1 MPEKVTEFATGN
13 ISIYLQKYDPTR
25 DELQQEYR
33 YYLAHRMIKRLYM
46 SEAIT
51 QEEYTDLELTFDYC
65 HELSSSLPFR
75 QKRYTYGLPACCG
88 VFTKFNRFLAI

>member
-51 QEEYTDLELTFDYC
+51 QEEYTDLEHKYR
-65 HELSSSLPFR
+65 E
-75 QKRYTYGLPACCG
+75 
-88 VFTKFNRFLAI
+88 KFNPHLLKILPELTG

>member
-65 HELSSSLPFR
+65 HELLVITHDNLTNMKNSDNH
-75 QKRYTYGLPACCG
+75 AD
-88 VFTKFNRFLAI
+88 